1 LRPLD
6 GEAVLERERASE
18 SPAQDCEAAEPDR
31 HGQSG
36 ERRVT
41 GVGIRNVSYQYL
53 AKAQG
58 AECEHQPCVRIRSVS
73 TSGLL
78 PREAASI
85 PPTGQHGERDED
97 LPNRRPDCRTRTS
110 PTNSD
115 RGVELEFM
123 PAVAGACGDGNVP
136 EGLLLRNLRLM
147 KII

>member
-1 LRPLD
+1 MLCCVQLRCGLLRPLD

-58 AECEHQPCVRIRSVS
+58 AEMRASTMRAHSQCVDQRSPS
-73 TSGLL
+73 S
-78 PREAASI
+78 
-85 PPTGQHGERDED
+85 
-97 LPNRRPDCRTRTS
+97 
-110 PTNSD
+110 
-115 RGVELEFM
+115 
-123 PAVAGACGDGNVP
+123 
-136 EGLLLRNLRLM
+136 
-147 KII
+147 